1 MGFGLLL
8 IGYMFAFV
16 ATVGLGPYMF
26 AGMLIGGFFMYLGLS
41 ELKKYSPVF
50 IYALIVSIAIVF
62 CSFFKTAIWIDS
74 FLGFGWGLDSELISN
89 IFSWSK
95 FGLYILFDFTVL
107 YGIADLSRRVEY
119 PETRSKAFRNMI
131 IVGVFN
137 IFQIIMMLPIKG
149 ALPEQDLNFLM
160 TLLAICQV
168 VYSAINC
175 FLIFKCYAMI
185 CPEGQEDMPR
195 KKSKFEFVNKIREKK
210 DAKEEKAIED
220 MKNYYEEKLRARN
233 AKRQSKNKK
242 K

>member
-1 MGFGLLL
+1 
-8 IGYMFAFV
+8 
-16 ATVGLGPYMF
+16 
-26 AGMLIGGFFMYLGLS
+26 
-41 ELKKYSPVF
+41 
-50 IYALIVSIAIVF
+50 
-62 CSFFKTAIWIDS
+62 
-74 FLGFGWGLDSELISN
+74 
-89 IFSWSK
+89 
-95 FGLYILFDFTVL
+95 
-107 YGIADLSRRVEY
+107 
-119 PETRSKAFRNMI
+119 
-131 IVGVFN
+131 
-137 IFQIIMMLPIKG
+137 MLPITG

-168 VYSAINC
+168 VYSVINC

>member
-1 MGFGLLL
+1 
-8 IGYMFAFV
+8 
-16 ATVGLGPYMF
+16 
-26 AGMLIGGFFMYLGLS
+26 
-41 ELKKYSPVF
+41 
-50 IYALIVSIAIVF
+50 
-62 CSFFKTAIWIDS
+62 
-74 FLGFGWGLDSELISN
+74 
-89 IFSWSK
+89 
-95 FGLYILFDFTVL
+95 
-107 YGIADLSRRVEY
+107 
-119 PETRSKAFRNMI
+119 MI

-220 MKNYYEEKLRARN
+220 MKNYYEEKLRATMTDEWEELF
-233 AKRQSKNKK
+233 AKYTDCVHDFQTITDCLIFQNGFKLGARMMLEVMEE
-242 K
+242 